1 MDWFFFMKK
10 SYEIVFVKHFYFI
23 LLRQINTILK
33 YPEASGQHKN
43 TTKTF
48 SLFMN
53 STTLYEK
60 ELSFQADRRKA
71 AVEFIKIISDLWYD
85 KSIELM
91 LFRNQ
96 LIDRNVS
103 DIMNLH
109 EYAGEFVQKP
119 INVFD
124 TVEIARA
131 IENLDLPPSRIDI
144 GKLTYE
150 YHLEDNKYHDSR
162 AFVIDKLK
170 NAKNSKD
177 IKPKDVVLYGFGRI
191 GRLLAREM
199 MSKIGKG
206 QQLRLRAIVTRD
218 KNDAVS
224 LEKRAS
230 LLRYDSIH
238 GDFEG
243 SVQADVANNALIING
258 TTVHIITANAPEEI
272 DYTKYGIENALLIDN
287 TGAFTTEE
295 ALKRHLV
302 SKGVDKV
309 LLTAPGKGVPN
320 IVYGVN
326 HNEYNPDEVAIF
338 SAASCTTNAIT
349 PILKAVEDT
358 LGVVKG
364 HLETIHAYTNDQNL
378 VDNMHKK
385 YRRGRAAALN
395 MVITE
400 TGAGSAVAKALP
412 SLTGKLTSNAIRVP
426 VPNGSLVVLNLEVS
440 KETSLEN
447 INAIMRSYALEGEL
461 VEQIKYSLNNELVSS
476 DIVGTSAPSIYDSN
490 ATIVSGDGKNIV
502 LYVWYDN
509 EYGYSHQVIR
519 LAKYIAKVRR
529 FTYY

>member
-1 MDWFFFMKK
+1 
-10 SYEIVFVKHFYFI
+10 
-23 LLRQINTILK
+23 
-33 YPEASGQHKN
+33 
-43 TTKTF
+43 
-48 SLFMN
+48 MN
-53 STTLYEK
+53 NNTLYEK
-60 ELSFQADRRKA
+60 ELTFQADRRKA
-71 AVEFIKIISDLWYD
+71 CVEFIKIISDLWYD
-85 KSIELM
+85 KSIELI

-96 LIDRNVS
+96 LIDRSVS
-103 DIMNLH
+103 DIINLH
-109 EYAGEFVQKP
+109 EYAGQFVEKP
-119 INVFD
+119 INIFD
-124 TVEIARA
+124 SVEIASA
-131 IENLDLPPSRIDI
+131 IQSLDLPPSRIDI

-150 YHLEDNKYHDSR
+150 YHLEDDKYNDSK

-170 NAKNSKD
+170 NAKEYQE

-218 KNDAVS
+218 KTDAVL

-230 LLRYDSIH
+230 LLRYDSVH

-243 SVQADVANNALIING
+243 SVQADVDNNALIING
-258 TTVHIITANAPEEI
+258 TTVHIITASSPEEI
-272 DYTKYGIENALLIDN
+272 DYTTYGIEDALVIDN

-295 ALKRHLV
+295 ALKRHLT

-326 HNEYNPDEVAIF
+326 HEDFNPDEVTIY

-349 PILKAVEDT
+349 PILKVVEDT

-364 HLETIHAYTNDQNL
+364 HIETIHAYTNDQNL

-412 SLTGKLTSNAIRVP
+412 SLAGKLTSNAIRVP
-426 VPNGSLVVLNLEVS
+426 VPNGSLVVLNLEVN
-440 KETSLEN
+440 KETSVADLNN
-447 INAIMRSYALEGEL
+447 IMKKYALEGKL

-490 ATIVSGDGKNIV
+490 ATIVSADGKNIV
-502 LYVWYDN
+502 MYVWYDN

-519 LAKYIAKVRR
+519 LAKYISKVRR
-529 FTYY
+529 YTYY

>member
-1 MDWFFFMKK
+1 
-10 SYEIVFVKHFYFI
+10 
-23 LLRQINTILK
+23 
-33 YPEASGQHKN
+33 
-43 TTKTF
+43 
-48 SLFMN
+48 MN
-53 STTLYEK
+53 NNTLYEK
-60 ELSFQADRRKA
+60 ELAFQADRRKA
-71 AVEFIKIISDLWYD
+71 GVEFIKIISDLWYD
-85 KSIELM
+85 KSIELV

-103 DIMNLH
+103 DIINLH

-124 TVEIARA
+124 TVEIANA
-131 IENLDLPPSRIDI
+131 IMNLDLPPSRIDI

-150 YHLEDNKYHDSR
+150 YHLEDNKYHDAR

-170 NAKNSKD
+170 DAKKSQE

-218 KNDAVS
+218 RNDAQS

-230 LLRYDSIH
+230 LLRYDSVH

-243 SVQADVANNALIING
+243 SVAADAENNALIING
-258 TTVHIITANAPEEI
+258 TTVHIITANSPEEI
-272 DYTKYGIENALLIDN
+272 DYTSYGIEDALVIDN
-287 TGAFTTEE
+287 TGVFTTEE
-295 ALKRHLV
+295 ALQRHLV

-326 HNEYNPDEVAIF
+326 HNDYNPDEVNIF

-412 SLTGKLTSNAIRVP
+412 SLAGKLTSNAIRVP
-426 VPNGSLVVLNLEVS
+426 VPNGSLVVLNLEVG
-440 KETSLEN
+440 KVTSIEELN
-447 INAIMRSYALEGEL
+447 NIMRHYALEGEL

-476 DIVGTSAPSIYDSN
+476 DIVGTSAPSIFDSN

-502 LYVWYDN
+502 MYVWYDN

-529 FTYY
+529 YTYY

>member
-1 MDWFFFMKK
+1 
-10 SYEIVFVKHFYFI
+10 
-23 LLRQINTILK
+23 
-33 YPEASGQHKN
+33 
-43 TTKTF
+43 
-48 SLFMN
+48 MN
-53 STTLYEK
+53 NISLYEK
-60 ELSFQADRRKA
+60 ELAFQADRRKA
-71 AVEFIKIISDLWYD
+71 GVEFIKIISDLWYD
-85 KSIELM
+85 KSIELV

-96 LIDRNVS
+96 LIDKNVS
-103 DIMNLH
+103 EIINLH
-109 EYAGEFVQKP
+109 EYAGAFVGKP

-124 TVEIARA
+124 SVEIASA
-131 IENLDLPPSRIDI
+131 IVDLDLPPSRIDI

-150 YHLEDNKYHDSR
+150 YHLEDDKYNDAK

-170 NAKNSKD
+170 NAKNFQE

-218 KNDAVS
+218 KNDAVL

-230 LLRYDSIH
+230 LLRYDSVH
-238 GDFEG
+238 GDFHG
-243 SVQADVANNALIING
+243 SVIADPENNALLING
-258 TTVHIITANAPEEI
+258 TTVHIITANSPEEI
-272 DYTKYGIENALLIDN
+272 DYTAYGIEDALVIDN

-295 ALKRHLV
+295 ALKRHLT
-302 SKGVDKV
+302 SKGADKV

-326 HNEYNPDEVAIF
+326 HEDYNPDEVSIF

-349 PILKAVEDT
+349 PVLKAVEDT

-412 SLTGKLTSNAIRVP
+412 ALAGKLTSNAIRVP
-426 VPNGSLVVLNLEVS
+426 VPNGSLVVLNLEVG
-440 KETSLEN
+440 KNTSIEEVNN
-447 INAIMRSYALEGEL
+447 IMKKYALEGDL

-476 DIVGTSAPSIYDSN
+476 DIVGTSAPAIFDSN

-502 LYVWYDN
+502 MYVWYDN

-529 FTYY
+529 YSYY

>member
-1 MDWFFFMKK
+1 M
-10 SYEIVFVKHFYFI
+10 
-23 LLRQINTILK
+23 IN
-33 YPEASGQHKN
+33 SN
-43 TTKTF
+43 
-48 SLFMN
+48 
-53 STTLYEK
+53 YEK
-60 ELSFQADRRKA
+60 EIALQADRRKA
-71 AVEFIKIISDLWYD
+71 GVEFIKIISDLWYD
-85 KSIELM
+85 KSIELV

-103 DIMNLH
+103 DIINLH
-109 EYAGEFVQKP
+109 EYAVEFVEKP

-124 TVEIARA
+124 SVEIARA
-131 IENLDLPPSRIDI
+131 ILNLDLPPSRIDI

-150 YHLEDNKYHDSR
+150 YHLDNDKYNDAR

-170 NAKNSKD
+170 NAKDSD
-177 IKPKDVVLYGFGRI
+177 ELKPKDVILYGFGRI
-191 GRLLAREM
+191 GRLLAREL
-199 MSKIGKG
+199 MSKVGKG

-218 KNDAVS
+218 KNDAVF

-243 SVQADVANNALIING
+243 SVCADVQNNALIING
-258 TTVHIITANAPEEI
+258 TTVHIISANAPEDI
-272 DYTKYGIENALLIDN
+272 DYTQYDIHDALVIDN

-295 ALKRHLV
+295 ALKRHLT

-326 HNEYNPDEVAIF
+326 HEEYNPDELSIF

-358 LGVVKG
+358 LGVKKG

-412 SLTGKLTSNAIRVP
+412 NLEGKLTSNAIRVP
-426 VPNGSLVVLNLEVS
+426 VPNGSLVVLNLEVD
-440 KETSLEN
+440 KKTNVKTINN
-447 INAIMRSYALEGEL
+447 IMKKYALEGEL

-476 DIVGTSAPSIYDSN
+476 DIVGTSAPAIFDSN
-490 ATIVSGDGKNIV
+490 ATIVSADGKNIV

-529 FTYY
+529 FMYY